1 MKLVNIGD
9 MFYIQAADSD
19 LRVKG
24 EYGGAVTAILRYLL
38 ERKIVD
44 AALAMHRGADHYDGI
59 PVLITDPSNITE
71 LSGSLYCAPIMQ
83 STVLFKYLNLAK
95 DMKVAVVGVGCDCW
109 AIQKLGE
116 KGVISNENLFLIG
129 LNCSRTF
136 SPVQAQEM
144 ITRFYGINP
153 MDIMKEEIAKG
164 NLILET
170 NDHQTKG
177 LKIDDLEEQGCGRR
191 SNCRRCEVKISRMAD
206 LACGSWGV
214 IGMDVGKA
222 TFVEVGTKAGA
233 QLLED
238 AIRDNALIAKDLSP
252 KGIELREKTEQVML
266 KLGAQW
272 QDHDFVTPEAKNEFW
287 LKQFAKCIKCLGC
300 VNACPVFV
308 CDKCKLESKEPLWFE
323 SGELTPSP
331 KLQFTRAAHMAND
344 CVNC

>member
-1 MKLVNIGD
+1 M
-9 MFYIQAADSD
+9 
-19 LRVKG
+19 
-24 EYGGAVTAILRYLL
+24 
-38 ERKIVD
+38 
-44 AALAMHRGADHYDGI
+44 
-59 PVLITDPSNITE
+59 
-71 LSGSLYCAPIMQ
+71 
-83 STVLFKYLNLAK
+83 
-95 DMKVAVVGVGCDCW
+95 W
-109 AIQKLGE
+109 KLG
-116 KGVISNENLFLIG
+116 
-129 LNCSRTF
+129 CYR
-136 SPVQAQEM
+136 
-144 ITRFYGINP
+144 Y
-153 MDIMKEEIAKG
+153 
-164 NLILET
+164 
-170 NDHQTKG
+170 
-177 LKIDDLEEQGCGRR
+177 
-191 SNCRRCEVKISRMAD
+191 
-206 LACGSWGV
+206 
-214 IGMDVGKA
+214 DVGKA